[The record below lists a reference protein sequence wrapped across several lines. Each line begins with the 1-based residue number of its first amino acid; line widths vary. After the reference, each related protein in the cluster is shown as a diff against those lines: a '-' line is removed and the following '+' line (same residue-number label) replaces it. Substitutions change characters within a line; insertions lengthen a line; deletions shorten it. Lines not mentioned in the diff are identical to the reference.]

1 MEGRTVPARR
11 CIRSQIADIASIL
24 TAVSIDRPDAS
35 GSHDGRRLSAE
46 HAALGLAI
54 RQLRTAAKIS
64 QIGLADRCNMH
75 RTYVGGIERGER
87 NVSFANLLRL
97 ARALD
102 VPPSELLALAER
114 IEHRAA
120 ERFQA

>member
-1 MEGRTVPARR
+1 MPACHDGRFQVAV
-11 CIRSQIADIASIL
+11 AASIL
-24 TAVSIDRPDAS
+24 TSVSIDRPDAS

-54 RQLRTAAKIS
+54 RQLRTAARIS
-64 QIGLADRCNMH
+64 QDALADRCNMH

-87 NVSFANLLRL
+87 NVSFGNLLRI

-102 VPPSELLALAER
+102 VPASELLALAEHV
-114 IEHRAA
+114 EHSNDPPLRPS
-120 ERFQA
+120 ES